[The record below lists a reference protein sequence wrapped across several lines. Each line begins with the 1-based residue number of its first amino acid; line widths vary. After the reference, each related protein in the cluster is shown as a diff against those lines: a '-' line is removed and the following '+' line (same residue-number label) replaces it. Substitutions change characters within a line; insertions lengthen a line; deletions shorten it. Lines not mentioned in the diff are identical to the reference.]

1 MASKRYDMM
10 KQVMKQEQWE
20 YQIPGYK
27 ENLWSERVEI
37 NKKNRRIKV
46 SLCIVSRNRINIRNG
61 ISRDPA
67 FRDLGN
73 PRNSVAH
80 LVGHAVKRL
89 WKHGRSP
96 ISRKV
101 PQEG

>member
-1 MASKRYDMM
+1 MDRMANKRYD
-10 KQVMKQEQWE
+10 VMKREQWE

-27 ENLWSERVEI
+27 KTYGQKRLEIKKTEEFKISLRV
-37 NKKNRRIKV
+37 
-46 SLCIVSRNRINIRNG
+46 VSRNRINIRNG

-101 PQEG
+101 PREG

>member
-1 MASKRYDMM
+1 MDRMANKRYD
-10 KQVMKQEQWE
+10 VMKREQWE

-27 ENLWSERVEI
+27 KNLWSEKVG
-37 NKKNRRIKV
+37 NKKTEEFKI
-46 SLCIVSRNRINIRNG
+46 SLRVVSRNRINIRNG

-101 PQEG
+101 PREG